1 MNLTTERAIQIIN
14 AMMTDLMGGV
24 SVGNKVAIM
33 RYDAL
38 DTALTALEEKLK
50 SEKSIN
56 SDIT

>member
-1 MNLTTERAIQIIN
+1 MTTERAIQVIN
-14 AMMTDLMGGV
+14 AMITDLMGGV

-38 DTALTALEEKLK
+38 DIALTVLEEKLK

-56 SDIT
+56 SVIT